1 MKIVV
6 FDLDETLGYFTQ
18 YGIFWDSLA
27 NYLKIKNESQ
37 LTQTDFD
44 DILDLFPDF
53 LRPNIINILNYL
65 KSKKKTN
72 CCHKMMI
79 YTNNTGPRE
88 WARHII
94 GYFEGKIKYKLVDQ
108 IIASFKI
115 NGKRVEICRT
125 TQNKTHKDLI
135 KCTKIPADAE
145 ICFMDDSFYPEM
157 ANDNIYYINVKPYY
171 YDYTFEDMLARFK
184 ESDVGKHLIKNDEEF
199 DKIMLEHIKLF
210 KYMVVE
216 KNEKEYEV
224 DKVLGKHIIS
234 HLQAFFNRSTK
245 NRTIKNRGARK
256 NKTLKHY

>member
-1 MKIVV
+1 
-6 FDLDETLGYFTQ
+6 
-18 YGIFWDSLA
+18 
-27 NYLKIKNESQ
+27 
-37 LTQTDFD
+37 
-44 DILDLFPDF
+44 
-53 LRPNIINILNYL
+53 
-65 KSKKKTN
+65 
-72 CCHKMMI
+72 
-79 YTNNTGPRE
+79 
-88 WARHII
+88 
-94 GYFEGKIKYKLVDQ
+94 
-108 IIASFKI
+108 
-115 NGKRVEICRT
+115 
-125 TQNKTHKDLI
+125 
-135 KCTKIPADAE
+135 
-145 ICFMDDSFYPEM
+145 MDDSFYPEM